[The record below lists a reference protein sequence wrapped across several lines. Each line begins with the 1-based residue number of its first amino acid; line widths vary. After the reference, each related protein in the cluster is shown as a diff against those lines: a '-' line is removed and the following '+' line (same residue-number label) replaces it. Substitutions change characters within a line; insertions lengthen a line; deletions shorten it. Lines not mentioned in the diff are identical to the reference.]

1 MFTYRKLTGIALLG
15 LLAFALDH
23 EANSAQENSAQ
34 AEPVSLNPIEAGS
47 FSLGATHIVA
57 FYVPQA
63 GRCAVT
69 AVVEEIVG
77 DAPSASPARVRFD
90 LAPGTR
96 AFIDNA
102 GGRSVALECG
112 ADAQVLTIERQ
123 DLSAELVT
131 RAGS

>member
-23 EANSAQENSAQ
+23 EANSAQ

-77 DAPSASPARVRFD
+77 DAPSASPARIRFD

-112 ADAQVLTIERQ
+112 ADAQVLTIEPQ
-123 DLSAELVT
+123 DLSAELVA